1 MAYVA
6 MQFIILGMQNVHYKE
21 SLVSEPA
28 EAGKGGEGGLKGMVG
43 GGRPGRGAIT
53 QINPA

>member
-6 MQFIILGMQNVHYKE
+6 MQFIISGMQNVHFKE
-21 SLVSEPA
+21 SVVSEPA
-28 EAGKGGEGGLKGMVG
+28 EAGKGVEGD
-43 GGRPGRGAIT
+43 GRPGRGAIT